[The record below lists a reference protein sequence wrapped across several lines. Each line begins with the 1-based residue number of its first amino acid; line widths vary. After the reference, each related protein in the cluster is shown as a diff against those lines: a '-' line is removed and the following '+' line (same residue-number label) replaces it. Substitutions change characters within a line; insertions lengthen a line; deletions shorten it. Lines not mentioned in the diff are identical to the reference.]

1 MFFYFVLRSLIRTF
15 ALRLFLIFLHHT
27 TMKRL
32 QNFLM
37 ALAMTV
43 VAMPAVASSPEVNE
57 VNVASKT
64 QRQVSFPFVGQKD
77 ALGCYIVSVT
87 VTNLATMVKVAY
99 HTSKGS
105 VIDTKNILMTDA
117 QTGKKYKYKQKLS
130 AGLTAA
136 DRIEYKG
143 WQFVTWVFSKLKNKT
158 NYINIEMQDGNG
170 FKFYNVDLTQ
180 NGNRPKMTQQILTD
194 GLNREMSNDMY
205 HFVNQQQWISGIE
218 DVE

>member
-1 MFFYFVLRSLIRTF
+1 MNYELFIVLLPSDYF
-15 ALRLFLIFLHHT
+15 IFLHHT

-117 QTGKKYKYKQKLS
+117 QTGTKYKYKQKLS

-143 WQFVTWVFSKLKNKT
+143 WQFVTWVFSKLKDKT

>member
-1 MFFYFVLRSLIRTF
+1 MNYLLYFCPQII
-15 ALRLFLIFLHHT
+15 LFFLHHT

-143 WQFVTWVFSKLKNKT
+143 WQFVTWVFSKLKDKT

>member
-1 MFFYFVLRSLIRTF
+1 
-15 ALRLFLIFLHHT
+15 
-27 TMKRL
+27 MKRL
-32 QNFLM
+32 QKFMM

-43 VAMPAVASSPEVNE
+43 IAVPAMATSPEVNE

-64 QRQVSFPFVGQKD
+64 QRQVSFPYVGQKD
-77 ALGCYIVSVT
+77 ALGAYIVSVT

-130 AGLTAA
+130 AGLSAA

-143 WQFVTWVFSKLKNKT
+143 WQFVTWVFTKLKDKT
-158 NYINIEMQDGNG
+158 TAVNIEMQDGNG

-180 NGNRPKMTQQILTD
+180 NGTRPKMTQQILTD
-194 GLNREMSNDMY
+194 GLNREMSNDMF
-205 HFVNQQQWISGIE
+205 HFVNEQQWISGIE

>member
-1 MFFYFVLRSLIRTF
+1 MNYLLYFCPQIIF
-15 ALRLFLIFLHHT
+15 IFLHHM

-143 WQFVTWVFSKLKNKT
+143 WQFVTWVFSKLKDKT

>member
-1 MFFYFVLRSLIRTF
+1 
-15 ALRLFLIFLHHT
+15 
-27 TMKRL
+27 MKRL

-143 WQFVTWVFSKLKNKT
+143 WQFVTWVFSKLKDKT

>member
-1 MFFYFVLRSLIRTF
+1 
-15 ALRLFLIFLHHT
+15 
-27 TMKRL
+27 
-32 QNFLM
+32 M

-43 VAMPAVASSPEVNE
+43 VAMPAVASTPEVNE

-105 VIDTKNILMTDA
+105 VIDTKNIVMTDA

-143 WQFVTWVFSKLKNKT
+143 WQFVTWVFSKLKDKT

-218 DVE
+218 DVELSVFRRLYNK

>member
-1 MFFYFVLRSLIRTF
+1 MNYLLYFCPQIIF
-15 ALRLFLIFLHHT
+15 IFLHHT
-27 TMKRL
+27 TLKRL

-143 WQFVTWVFSKLKNKT
+143 WQFVTWVFSKLKDKT

>member
-1 MFFYFVLRSLIRTF
+1 
-15 ALRLFLIFLHHT
+15 
-27 TMKRL
+27 MKRL

-77 ALGCYIVSVT
+77 ALVCYIVSVT

>member
-1 MFFYFVLRSLIRTF
+1 
-15 ALRLFLIFLHHT
+15 
-27 TMKRL
+27 
-32 QNFLM
+32 M

-143 WQFVTWVFSKLKNKT
+143 WQFVTWVFSKLKDKT

>member
-1 MFFYFVLRSLIRTF
+1 
-15 ALRLFLIFLHHT
+15 
-27 TMKRL
+27 MKRL

-57 VNVASKT
+57 VNVVSKT

>member
-1 MFFYFVLRSLIRTF
+1 
-15 ALRLFLIFLHHT
+15 
-27 TMKRL
+27 MKRL

-37 ALAMTV
+37 ALAMTI

>member
-1 MFFYFVLRSLIRTF
+1 
-15 ALRLFLIFLHHT
+15 
-27 TMKRL
+27 
-32 QNFLM
+32 M

-64 QRQVSFPFVGQKD
+64 QHQVSFPFVGQKD

-117 QTGKKYKYKQKLS
+117 QTGKKYKYKQKRS

-194 GLNREMSNDMY
+194 GLNHEMSNDMY

>member
-1 MFFYFVLRSLIRTF
+1 
-15 ALRLFLIFLHHT
+15 
-27 TMKRL
+27 MKRL

>member
-1 MFFYFVLRSLIRTF
+1 
-15 ALRLFLIFLHHT
+15 
-27 TMKRL
+27 MKRL

-57 VNVASKT
+57 VNVASKI

-143 WQFVTWVFSKLKNKT
+143 WQFVTWVFSKLKDKT

>member
-1 MFFYFVLRSLIRTF
+1 
-15 ALRLFLIFLHHT
+15 
-27 TMKRL
+27 MKRL

-130 AGLTAA
+130 AGLSAA